1 VWYLIRS
8 SRSFAWMLAAVFF
21 ALAAVMPIV
30 SFMVSLVG
38 EQGGDESHLG
48 LALFLMAAS
57 ELPAALLFPALHRRL
72 GSGGTLALSVV
83 FMGLK
88 PLFFLLAP
96 DLWWLLAVQ
105 PVQMLGYGLFT
116 PASVYY
122 ANENVSQADRIQGQ
136 SVMMMAS
143 NGLGAMFGNLLAGY
157 AVDWGGCGA
166 MLRMCLGLGIVG
178 MVCCAVSLRTGR
190 GR

>member
-1 VWYLIRS
+1 MRGGQYLKDQLPVLMINLLG
-8 SRSFAWMLAAVFF
+8 MLA
-21 ALAAVMPIV
+21 
-30 SFMVSLVG
+30 
-38 EQGGDESHLG
+38 

-122 ANENVSQADRIQGQ
+122 VNESVPAVDRVRGQ
-136 SVMMMAS
+136 TVMMVAS
-143 NGLGAMFGNLLAGY
+143 NGLGGMMGGVLAGWTL
-157 AVDWGGCGA
+157 DLGGVNLMLAACIASGCAGA
-166 MLRMCLGLGIVG
+166 LLCLAALRLKP
-178 MVCCAVSLRTGR
+178 ARDR
-190 GR
+190 RA